1 MNRSKSFIPLLS
13 KSTPQDPVIF
23 PPKLPSFPLTQMIPG
38 SLTPKPTVVVL
49 RMFAWPGLCGVI
61 RIHIKLEPVKGV
73 GQMTAVKIRF
83 QLELEGGFMP
93 DNCIRELAEAKACQ
107 LAEVDGET
115 TLIINRQG
123 LEIVKRYSSK
133 PELADQLLNHF
144 PEK

>member
-1 MNRSKSFIPLLS
+1 MS
-13 KSTPQDPVIF
+13 
-23 PPKLPSFPLTQMIPG
+23 
-38 SLTPKPTVVVL
+38 
-49 RMFAWPGLCGVI
+49 
-61 RIHIKLEPVKGV
+61 
-73 GQMTAVKIRF
+73 AVQIRF
-83 QLELEGGFMP
+83 HLELEGGFMP

-123 LEIVKRYSSK
+123 LEIMKRYSSK